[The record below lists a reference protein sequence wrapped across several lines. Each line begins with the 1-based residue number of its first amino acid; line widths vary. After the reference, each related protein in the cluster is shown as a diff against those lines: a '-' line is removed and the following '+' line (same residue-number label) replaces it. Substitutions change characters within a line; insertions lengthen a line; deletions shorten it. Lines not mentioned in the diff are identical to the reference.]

1 MPEFD
6 NISFDLPK
14 NQSNVIK
21 VIGVGGGGSNAI
33 NHMFNQ
39 GIKGV
44 DFVIC
49 NTDAQALENSAV
61 PNKIQLGIDLT
72 EGLGAGANPKI
83 GEQSAVESMADIKS
97 MLTTNTKMIFI
108 TAGMGGGTGTGAA
121 PIIARMAK
129 DLDILTVG
137 IVTIPF
143 HFEGAMRNEQA
154 QIGVENLRQNVDSLV
169 VINNNK
175 LRDVYGNLGF
185 KAGFSKA
192 DEVLATAARG
202 IAEVITHHYTQN
214 IDLRDAKTVLSNSG
228 TAIMGSAT
236 SSGVNRAQIAI
247 TKALDSPLL
256 NDNKIAGAKNV
267 LLLIVSGTEEI
278 TIDEIGEI
286 SDHIQT
292 QAGHGANIIMGVGD
306 DETLDGSVSITVIAT
321 GFDAEQQ
328 NEITNTETKKIIH
341 TLGDETKAQLDLTPN
356 VTATQVE
363 LPKQTKSVVRPSETL
378 EEPIIVHTLFEV
390 DEQEP
395 EMTTE
400 SALSK
405 ESGVEESQD
414 LNLEIPQ
421 IQEEPF
427 EGYIATSDL
436 IKNIDVE
443 SNLVDIHFLAEF
455 EQLVINEISVN
466 NFEVINPEVVSP
478 KAIKEENLIEVTSL
492 ESDQAQEFEIN
503 DIEVEADV
511 ILEKEA
517 VQEPMLMFDMPLHD
531 TQKEQETVVHSLE
544 EPVIEQEVEETAIE
558 IELQPELVA
567 TNVEDIEVTDH
578 LEVVPISEVSKG
590 GVVTRYSLDDYT
602 AKEEELTGA
611 TAAQAPLVTE
621 LTEVLEEEELVFETK
636 IVEPAPQEKELE
648 NAPLN
653 PMNTPISK
661 LLSDRTEER
670 KRKMKDFNYKFRN
683 SNSKIDDIE
692 KQPAYKRAGIELD
705 DVSNKVHLSRT
716 SVSDDDDEIELRSNN
731 SFLHD
736 NVD

>member
-14 NQSNVIK
+14 NQSNIIK

-83 GEQSAVESMADIKS
+83 GEQSAVESMAEIKS

-143 HFEGAMRNEQA
+143 HFEGTMRNEQA

-236 SSGVNRAQIAI
+236 SSGANRAQIAI
-247 TKALDSPLL
+247 NKALDSPLL

-286 SDHIQT
+286 SDHIQAE
-292 QAGHGANIIMGVGD
+292 AGHGANIIMGVGD

-341 TLGDETKAQLDLTPN
+341 TLGDEAKAQLDLTPN
-356 VTATQVE
+356 VTATQVV
-363 LPKQTKSVVRPSETL
+363 LPPQTKRDVTTSEVSQ
-378 EEPIIVHTLFEV
+378 EPIIVHTLFEE
-390 DEQEP
+390 DPQEP
-395 EMTTE
+395 EAVQE
-400 SALSK
+400 S
-405 ESGVEESQD
+405 
-414 LNLEIPQ
+414 IPQ
-421 IQEEPF
+421 TQEVPF
-427 EGYIATSDL
+427 EGYIATTDL

-466 NFEVINPEVVSP
+466 NFEVIQPEIVSP
-478 KAIKEENLIEVTSL
+478 KAVEDTQPTEVTPV
-492 ESDQAQEFEIN
+492 EQEAVAEFEIN
-503 DIEVEADV
+503 DIEEDV
-511 ILEKEA
+511 IPEKETA
-517 VQEPMLMFDMPLHD
+517 QEPMLMFDMPLHD
-531 TQKEQETVVHSLE
+531 SPHDQDTVVHSLE
-544 EPVIEQEVEETAIE
+544 EPVILQEQEETALE
-558 IELQPELVA
+558 IELQPEVVTA
-567 TNVEDIEVTDH
+567 DVEDIEVTDH
-578 LEVVPISEVSKG
+578 LEVVPVSEVSKD

-611 TAAQAPLVTE
+611 TAAQAPQV
-621 LTEVLEEEELVFETK
+621 TEVLVEEELVFETK

-648 NAPLN
+648 NAPQD

-661 LLSDRTEER
+661 LLRDRTEER

-683 SNSKIDDIE
+683 SASKIDDIE

-705 DVSNKVHLSRT
+705 DVSSEVHLSRT

>member
-83 GEQSAVESMADIKS
+83 GEQSAVESMAEIKS

-427 EGYIATSDL
+427 QGYIATSDL

-478 KAIKEENLIEVTSL
+478 KAIKEENLTEVTSL

-705 DVSNKVHLSRT
+705 DVSNQVHLSRT

>member
-1 MPEFD
+1 MSEFE

-97 MLTTNTKMIFI
+97 MLTTNTKMVFI

-143 HFEGAMRNEQA
+143 LFEGSMRNDQA

-236 SSGVNRAQIAI
+236 ASGANRAQIAI

-256 NDNKIAGAKNV
+256 NDNKITGAKNV

-341 TLGDETKAQLDLTPN
+341 TLGEDAKAQLDLTPN
-356 VTATQVE
+356 VTAKKVV
-363 LPKQTKSVVRPSETL
+363 LPQQTKSEQKPSDVQ
-378 EEPIIVHTLFEV
+378 EPVIVHTLFE
-390 DEQEP
+390 EQQEP
-395 EMTTE
+395 EAVQESTT
-400 SALSK
+400 
-405 ESGVEESQD
+405 QT
-414 LNLEIPQ
+414 
-421 IQEEPF
+421 QEVPF
-427 EGYIATSDL
+427 EGYIETTDL

-466 NFEVINPEVVSP
+466 NFEVITPEVISAKDVEDQQPNTVTAQES
-478 KAIKEENLIEVTSL
+478 EE
-492 ESDQAQEFEIN
+492 AQEFEIHT
-503 DIEVEADV
+503 IEEDLTAQ
-511 ILEKEA
+511 KQA
-517 VQEPMLMFDMPLHD
+517 APEPMLMFDMPLHD
-531 TQKEQETVVHSLE
+531 TQDEQEEVVHSLE
-544 EPVIEQEVEETAIE
+544 EPVEANQQDQEQEQETALE
-558 IELQPELVA
+558 IDLQPEVVA
-567 TNVEDIEVTDH
+567 AKVEDIELTDH
-578 LEVVPISEVSKG
+578 LEVVPVSHTSKG
-590 GVVTRYSLDDYT
+590 GEVRRYSLDDYT

-611 TAAQAPLVTE
+611 TPAQAPQE
-621 LTEVLEEEELVFETK
+621 IEVLEEEELVFETK
-636 IVEPAPQEKELE
+636 IVAPSPQEKELE
-648 NAPLN
+648 NAPPD
-653 PMNTPISK
+653 PMNSPISK
-661 LLSDRTEER
+661 LLRDRTEER

-683 SNSKIDDIE
+683 SASKIDDIE

-705 DVSNKVHLSRT
+705 DVSSEVHLSRT
-716 SVSDDDDEIELRSNN
+716 SVSDDDDEIELKTNN